1 MVPFVAMHAGTCF
14 FAAAEEAAEGVSSTN
29 DQHSVQ
35 HVATQAR
42 LGSALQSDE
51 QLFVW
56 HEAVGGRDA
65 PSPGD
70 IPIAALLAYYTQLYE
85 KAPYVRRPCDLA
97 ES

>member
-51 QLFVW
+51 QQPSCRASTLRKQAAEMLILVASYRELPKSNW
-56 HEAVGGRDA
+56 GRQ
-65 PSPGD
+65 D
-70 IPIAALLAYYTQLYE
+70 IWAFRQLG
-85 KAPYVRRPCDLA
+85 K
-97 ES
+97 